1 MTLLPVPWQP
11 WPTGLRVQHIRDA
24 LGDGAGLLDQ
34 LTAVVNLLA
43 QGRACASVMPVLAG
57 AGLVACP
64 SPLVGSDPL
73 PLGSFS
79 AALREC
85 LMQAVRAEARVYF
98 WPVQAGVAVP
108 GGAEAAVH
116 CLRAWV
122 GRRAASHDSVVVS
135 RVARGPGQVPSPGP
149 LGHLVLPAGQQ
160 LAVWGHSAAV
170 QQRGATGRPAWA
182 PAVRCGDP
190 ALGRR
195 AAGQCGGPL
204 HVLPGR
210 WGACRFS

>member
-1 MTLLPVPWQP
+1 VCVTLLPVPWQP

-79 AALREC
+79 AALREPGLLC
-85 LMQAVRAEARVYF
+85 PAERKRPCIAFGPGLAAVLLPTIPWSSAVLQEARDKFPALARWATWCYRQASNLQFGDTVLQSSSG
-98 WPVQAGVAVP
+98 VQQGDP
-108 GGAEAAVH
+108 
-116 CLRAWV
+116 L
-122 GRRAASHDSVVVS
+122 
-135 RVARGPGQVPSPGP
+135 GP
-149 LGHLVLPAGQQ
+149 LLFA
-160 LAVWGHSAAV
+160 
-170 QQRGATGRPAWA
+170 
-182 PAVRCGDP
+182 
-190 ALGRR
+190 
-195 AAGQCGGPL
+195 
-204 HVLPGR
+204 
-210 WGACRFS
+210 